1 MPHACHSFWK
11 CYKTLTLGSLLTRC
25 TIPCAYHAKTTS
37 ERPNPSVFDMCFA
50 PQRHTLFRHV
60 NFQKWS
66 KHGVLCTFWL
76 GHVLRATAACTFSTS
91 QLPKVLRDVS
101 FYFAPQRRALFRHLN
116 FQKCSERW
124 VHLAFSL
131 ANVLCATTAC
141 NFSSLIWP
149 DGSASAALASLLFD
163 PPEPQIIGKTQCFA
177 TFLPF
182 RTPPSSIFWDFLFL
196 VGSLTSKLPS
206 AIVHISNNDC
216 DTDNDNIFHDYTDVN
231 DNDNDDNDHTKNQQF
246 LEGEADHHL
255 WIWAMI
261 SQSLSVFTCFLVLIK
276 GHLGGLSG
284 VFGVCSADS
293 KEDRLAKRVT
303 IQVFV
308 LAVSIAAFSVIHF
321 ITTPV
326 AINRGACQWTTK
338 LVILLGFGHGS
349 HRIS

>member
-1 MPHACHSFWK
+1 MCSAPQRRTLFRHLNFQK
-11 CYKTLTLGSLLTRC
+11 CSETSLSNTLNF
-25 TIPCAYHAKTTS
+25 
-37 ERPNPSVFDMCFA
+37 EMCFA
-50 PQRHTLFRHV
+50 PQR
-60 NFQKWS
+60 S
-66 KHGVLCTFWL
+66 
-76 GHVLRATAACTFSTS
+76 
-91 QLPKVLRDVS
+91 
-101 FYFAPQRRALFRHLN
+101 ALFRHLN

-131 ANVLCATTAC
+131 ANALRTTTAC

-149 DGSASAALASLLFD
+149 HGSAPAAVASLLFR

-196 VGSLTSKLPS
+196 MLFVLLFSDSSHLCFSCAHIVGSLTSKLPS

-216 DTDNDNIFHDYTDVN
+216 DTDNGNIFHDYTDVN
-231 DNDNDDNDHTKNQQF
+231 DENDNDDDDHTKNQQF
-246 LEGEADHHL
+246 LEGGADHHL

-261 SQSLSVFTCFLVLIK
+261 SQSLSVFTRFLVLIK

-326 AINRGACQWTTK
+326 AIDRGAC
-338 LVILLGFGHGS
+338 
-349 HRIS
+349 